1 MATGFKLPEL
11 APVKSAWGPPE
22 TEQIGGDIPYAPFS
36 KGDRLG
42 KIADWSVD
50 QPKDGREQRGRQGAF
65 AGRFRDQYQTYGYG
79 ASSIFGYQHSEDES
93 SFSVIDRGSVN
104 RTRTSARN
112 GGTLLKVR
120 GRGQNVQRGGRGGRY
135 GSSGGRGAGDTVVS
149 RSSGAGGAR
158 GRRFGWK
165 DYDKHQRLRNASVT
179 VGDDWQL
186 LDEVEF
192 SHLSKLNLAAA
203 APVTVD
209 SYGYIYPYDKSF
221 DKIHVKSEKPL
232 QALDRV
238 HYNPTTT
245 EDPVIQK
252 LALNSDAN
260 IFITDSILSLLMCST
275 RSVYP
280 WDIVI
285 THQSGK
291 LFFDKREGGPF
302 DYLTVNENAYDSPM
316 DADNREGVNSPG
328 ALSVEATYINQNFC
342 VQALRETE
350 EEKYKLPHPNP
361 FYNSK
366 EESEPLAAHGYIYR
380 DVDLSLETDEKP
392 VKLMVRTE
400 VDGYVKNP
408 ANDVQYIS
416 IKALNEYDPKF
427 TNVTGSVDWRSKL
440 ESQRGAVF
448 ATEMKNNSCKLARWT
463 VEALLAGVDS
473 MKVGFVSRSNA
484 RDAQHHGILGVVAYK
499 PADLASQ
506 MNLSLSNGWGIVRTI
521 ADVCLKMPDGKYVLV
536 KDPNR
541 PILRLYSVPPN
552 TFEEAAGPSLEA
564 SSTA

>member
-1 MATGFKLPEL
+1 MATGFKLPDL
-11 APVKSAWGPPE
+11 PPVKSAWGPHE
-22 TEQIGGDIPYAPFS
+22 TEQFSEDVPYAPFS

-42 KIADWSVD
+42 KIADWSVE

-65 AGRFRDQYQTYGYG
+65 ANRFRDQYQTYGHG
-79 ASSIFGYQHSEDES
+79 AASVFAYQHSEDES

-104 RTRTSARN
+104 RVRTSARN

-120 GRGQNVQRGGRGGRY
+120 GRGGQNNQRTGARGGRFGGGAGR
-135 GSSGGRGAGDTVVS
+135 GNETVMTRASGG
-149 RSSGAGGAR
+149 GGAR

-165 DYDKHQRLRNASVT
+165 DYDKHQRVRNASVT
-179 VGDDWQL
+179 VGNEWEL
-186 LDEVEF
+186 LEEVEF
-192 SHLSKLNLAAA
+192 SHLSKLNLAASS
-203 APVTVD
+203 PETVD
-209 SYGYIYPYDKSF
+209 TYGYVYPYDKSF
-221 DKIHVKSEKPL
+221 DKVHVKSEKPL

-252 LALNSDAN
+252 LAVSSEAN

-275 RSVYP
+275 RSVHP

-285 THQSGK
+285 TRQSGK

-316 DADNREGVNSPG
+316 DADDREGVNSPA
-328 ALSVEATYINQNFC
+328 ALSVEATYINQNFS
-342 VQALRETE
+342 VQAIREVE
-350 EEKYKLPHPNP
+350 EEKHSLNNSNP
-361 FYNSK
+361 FYNPN
-366 EESEPLAAHGYIYR
+366 EETEPLAAHGYVYR
-380 DVDLSLETDEKP
+380 KVDLSLDTDDKP
-392 VKLMVRTE
+392 VNLMVRAE
-400 VDGYVKNP
+400 VDGYMKTPSNE
-408 ANDVQYIS
+408 VQYVS

-427 TNVTGSVDWRSKL
+427 TNVAGSVDWRSKL

-463 VEALLAGVDS
+463 TEALLAGVDS
-473 MKVGFVSRSNA
+473 MKIGFVSRSNI

-499 PADLASQ
+499 PADLANQ
-506 MNLSLSNGWGIVRTI
+506 MNMSLSNGWGIVRTI

-541 PILRLYSVPPN
+541 PIVRLYSVPPE
-552 TFEEAAGPSLEA
+552 TFEEPTAPA
-564 SSTA
+564 SEISSS